1 MTIKNISDSAWNKI
15 LLGFISVLLI
25 TLVGLFVDGKHDL
38 REDIRLLRVEM
49 NDRVSVIDA
58 KADNAKDVST
68 SAKASTDYLEKQFED
83 IKNELAKK
91 R

>member
-1 MTIKNISDSAWNKI
+1 MTIKNITDSAWNKI
-15 LLGFISVLLI
+15 LLGFISVLLV

-49 NDRVSVIDA
+49 NDRVSIIDA
-58 KADNAKDVST
+58 KADIAKDAAT
-68 SAKASTDYLEKQFED
+68 KASASSDYIEKQFED
-83 IKNELAKK
+83 LKNELAKK